1 MTPTTVLCIAFG
13 YVAVLLVVS
22 RWSSRHGSD
31 GDSESRFFVAGNKAP
46 WFVVAFGM
54 VGASL
59 SGVTFLS
66 IPGWV
71 RDQEW
76 TYLQMVAG
84 YCIGYLI
91 VATVL
96 LPLYYKQKLTSIY
109 SYLGTRFG
117 RNAHRTGAVFFLLS
131 RVIGAS
137 FRLFLVALVVD
148 VLVLEPMYGGPT
160 PWTWF
165 GLTTAGILA
174 VIYLYT
180 RQSGMATVI
189 WTDTLQTACM
199 LLAVVLTVGGV
210 LSAGGHGWWDLPQVL
225 ESTGLTK
232 VWVVDDWKLGNHWT
246 KHLLAGMF
254 VTIAMTGLDQDMMQK
269 NLACRN
275 LREAQWNMG
284 SFTVILVGANV
295 LFLAMGALLWMHA
308 ESIGMAVPEAT
319 DRLYPLVALG
329 GSLGPALGV
338 AFVVGLLASAFSSA
352 DSALTALTTSTCVDL
367 LETPSMTAERATAV
381 RKRVHL
387 GLAVL
392 LWAVILGFRAVNDT
406 SVVAALFTVAN
417 YTYGPL
423 LGLFFVGMFTKWNPR
438 AAWIP
443 LVCVAA
449 PAVGY
454 LLESALSAGLGF
466 SFGFAL
472 LPVNGLLTAA
482 GLGLISLRR

>member
-1 MTPTTVLCIAFG
+1 MTPTTVLLIALA
-13 YVAVLLVVS
+13 YVAVLLGIAK
-22 RWSSRHGSD
+22 WSSKRSAHA
-31 GDSESRFFVAGNKAP
+31 DSEARFFVASQQAP
-46 WFVVAFGM
+46 WYVVAFGM

-76 TYLQMVAG
+76 TYMQMVLG

-96 LPLYYKQKLTSIY
+96 LPLYYKLKLTSIY
-109 SYLGTRFG
+109 RFLGTRFG
-117 RNAHRTGAVFFLLS
+117 SHAHKTGAGFFIVS

-148 VLVLEPMYGGPT
+148 VLVLEPLAGGAT

-180 RQSGMATVI
+180 KEGGMGTVI

-199 LLAVVLTVGGV
+199 LLAVVLTIGGI
-210 LSAGGHGWWDLPQVL
+210 LQAGGHNWTDLPEVVA
-225 ESTGLTK
+225 STDLTQI
-232 VWVVDDWKLGNHWT
+232 WVTEDWKMSNHWL
-246 KHLLAGMF
+246 KHVLAGMF

-284 SFTVILVGANV
+284 SFTVILVGANL
-295 LFLAMGALLWMHA
+295 LFLTMGAMLWMHA
-308 ESIGMAVPEAT
+308 GQIGMALPEAT
-319 DRLYPLVALG
+319 DRLYPMVAMG
-329 GSLGPALGV
+329 GSLGPALGM

-367 LETPSMTAERATAV
+367 LGTQEMSAERASRT
-381 RKRVHL
+381 RRRVHL
-387 GLAVL
+387 GM
-392 LWAVILGFRAVNDT
+392 AVILWMVIMAFRAVNDT
-406 SVVAALFTVAN
+406 SVVAALVHGRQLHLWPPAWIVCAWACSPHGTPKPVPCHGSASLHPFSATALEQLLM
-417 YTYGPL
+417 GWIWL
-423 LGLFFVGMFTKWNPR
+423 QFLGLP
-438 AAWIP
+438 
-443 LVCVAA
+443 CC
-449 PAVGY
+449 
-454 LLESALSAGLGF
+454 LS
-466 SFGFAL
+466 
-472 LPVNGLLTAA
+472 TAF
-482 GLGLISLRR
+482 